1 MTSGFC
7 KFFETRKP
15 LKIVGVVLGGIIVAA
30 LLAFL
35 LGWVI
40 MLLWNWLMP
49 AIFGLGTIT
58 YWQGFG
64 IFFFAKLIFG
74 FGGDH
79 SSDSGHKK
87 KKSKEGTIRG
97 EIGKE
102 IKAEIRKEFEK
113 EHEKEFKKEFKKE
126 FNEAYDDKYED
137 WWSKEGENAFNEY
150 MKKDLESDEPADAE

>member
-15 LKIVGVVLGGIIVAA
+15 LKIVGMVIGGVFVAA

-64 IFFFAKLIFG
+64 IFFLAKLIFG

-79 SSDSGHKK
+79 SSSSDRKK
-87 KKSKEGTIRG
+87 KKSKEGTIKG

-102 IKAEIRKEFEK
+102 IKAEIRKEF
-113 EHEKEFKKEFKKE
+113 KKEFDKDYKKD
-126 FNEAYDDKYED
+126 FNDDYDDKYED
-137 WWSKEGENAFNEY
+137 WWASEGKDAFENY
-150 MKKDLESDEPADAE
+150 MKNKAEPEESPESGE